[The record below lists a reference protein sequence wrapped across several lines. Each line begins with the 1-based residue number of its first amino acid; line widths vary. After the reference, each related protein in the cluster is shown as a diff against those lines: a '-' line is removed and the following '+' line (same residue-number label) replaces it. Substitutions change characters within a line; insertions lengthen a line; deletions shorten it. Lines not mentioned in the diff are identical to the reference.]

1 MPILNSMDFSTP
13 IRNIDKE
20 DLKDFPITINPIK
33 YIPVEKIIELRKRH
47 LSCSEIAKLLGC
59 SKANIVQRIRKI
71 SNEIELTNHYINNR
85 STVFAFHQRKIMESI
100 TEADRK
106 KAGLRDKVISVGVLF
121 DKERLEEGKS
131 TQNIAYADAL
141 KARDDALKA
150 EDLAGTEQDQLKKE
164 YPHIDFDEVT
174 INVTP

>member
-1 MPILNSMDFSTP
+1 MDFSAP

-141 KARDDALKA
+141 KAQ
-150 EDLAGTEQDQLKKE
+150 DLAGTEQDQLKKE
-164 YPHIDFDEVT
+164 YPHIDFNMVT